1 MKGTTEP
8 GNGNKDPI
16 TVEMIK
22 SIFIEMFKEQEE
34 TLIETA
40 KSTLANRR
48 IEKLLIKQKTFNSI

>member
-1 MKGTTEP
+1 MKGTIEP

-22 SIFIEMFKEQEE
+22 SIFVEMFKEEEE

>member
-1 MKGTTEP
+1 MKGTIEP

-22 SIFIEMFKEQEE
+22 SIFVEMFQEQKE
-34 TLIETA
+34 TLIESA